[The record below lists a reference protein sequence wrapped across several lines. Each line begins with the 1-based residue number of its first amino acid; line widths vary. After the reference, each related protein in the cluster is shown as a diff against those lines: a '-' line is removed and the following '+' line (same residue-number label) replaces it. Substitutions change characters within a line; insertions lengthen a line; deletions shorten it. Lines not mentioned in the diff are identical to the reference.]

1 MELHC
6 SGQKKHFGVHGV
18 FPPGL
23 HNREAAEGLPQ
34 LFCDLVRKQQL
45 RYYRPDYNFTVFYL
59 LSSELNIMN
68 LSNTQP
74 VCLSLLETLGW
85 PLPLQPCY
93 TRWFPQCAGK
103 PCFLSPPAHPG
114 PWPAPATWWGGGRY
128 IFRLAPSPKNRMMA
142 WAIMPVQSPFLFW
155 TRWSL
160 KTPILLLRGK
170 WRVCS
175 SEAAQGALW
184 VCYVPMSPIRTPGAS
199 RRLRFLI
206 HLATLNMCSRC

>member
-18 FPPGL
+18 FRPGL

-114 PWPAPATWWGGGRY
+114 PWPAPATWWGGALH
-128 IFRLAPSPKNRMMA
+128 F
-142 WAIMPVQSPFLFW
+142 QTSPFSKEQDDGLGHYACPESLSFLDKMITQDSHSLTTWEMESLQFW
-155 TRWSL
+155 GSPGCTMSLLCAYVSHKDTRCLL
-160 KTPILLLRGK
+160 K
-170 WRVCS
+170 
-175 SEAAQGALW
+175 AQI
-184 VCYVPMSPIRTPGAS
+184 PHSPCD
-199 RRLRFLI
+199 LK
-206 HLATLNMCSRC
+206 HVQ

>member
-6 SGQKKHFGVHGV
+6 SGQKKHFGVRGV
-18 FPPGL
+18 FRPGL

-93 TRWFPQCAGK
+93 ARWFPQCAGK

-114 PWPAPATWWGGGRY
+114 PWPAPAIWW
-128 IFRLAPSPKNRMMA
+128 RLHFQTSPVSKEQNDGLGHHACPESLSFLDKNDRSRLPFSYYVLNGES
-142 WAIMPVQSPFLFW
+142 AI
-155 TRWSL
+155 
-160 KTPILLLRGK
+160 LRQP
-170 WRVCS
+170 RVHYES
-175 SEAAQGALW
+175 
-184 VCYVPMSPIRTPGAS
+184 V
-199 RRLRFLI
+199 
-206 HLATLNMCSRC
+206 MCLCLP